1 MRCPAVLLIF
11 ILFLPAMTACSQMP
25 VIRHDAVLNVKPV
38 GEVCCS
44 KPCLP
49 FVSVPYRLIHAME
62 AELPDGTVTAALGV
76 VLVDPHGDSLHCVL
90 MTPEGFV
97 LLDVVDDREITVRRG
112 VPPFNHPVFAARMM
126 ADMRLM
132 LLPPRGR
139 LRDAGHLKDGTA
151 ICRYSDEEGKMIDIV
166 ASKDDDRRE
175 IRQYDSSGFLRRL
188 ICLSPDGQAG
198 IFGKIEL
205 EAPSFTGY
213 ALQLTLI
220 EAEPLK

>member
-11 ILFLPAMTACSQMP
+11 ILFLPAMTACSQIP
-25 VIRHDAVLNVKPV
+25 VIRHDAGLNGKPG

-49 FVSVPYRLIHAME
+49 FVTVPYRLIHAME
-62 AELPDGTVTAALGV
+62 AELPDGTVTSALGI
-76 VLVDPHGDSLHCVL
+76 VLVDPHRDSLHCVL

-97 LLDVVDDREITVRRG
+97 LLDVVDDQEITVRRG
-112 VPPFNHPVFAARMM
+112 VPPFNHPIFAERMM
-126 ADMRLM
+126 ADIRLM

-139 LRDAGHLKDGTA
+139 LQDVGRLKDGTA
-151 ICRYSDEEGKMIDIV
+151 ICRYSDEEGKMIDI
-166 ASKDDDRRE
+166 ASEVDDRRE
-175 IRQYDSSGFLRRL
+175 IRQYDSSGFVRRL
-188 ICLSPDGQAG
+188 IRLSSAGQPG

-205 EAPSFTGY
+205 KAPSFTGY

-220 EAEPLK
+220 EAEPLE